1 MPRITV
7 RPVAAPDRE
16 WVRAF
21 VEDRWGADH
30 VIAHGETYHPHT
42 LPGFIAEVDGRP
54 AGLVTY
60 SVDGPDCEIVTLD
73 STRPRIGVGSMLI
86 DAVRAEAVRAGCRR
100 LWLVTTNDN
109 LHALGFYQRRGFRLA
124 ALRSGAVDVARHL
137 KPSIPQIGYD
147 DIPIHDEIELEMQ
160 LENG

>member
-7 RPVAAPDRE
+7 RPIAASDRE

-30 VIAHGETYHPHT
+30 IVVHEDTYHPHA

-60 SVDGPDCEIVTLD
+60 HVDGPDCEIVTLD
-73 STRPRIGVGSMLI
+73 STRPRIGVGSMLV

-109 LHALGFYQRRGFRLA
+109 LHALGFYQRRGFRLV
-124 ALRSGAVDVARHL
+124 ALHSNAVDVARHL
-137 KPSIPQIGYD
+137 KPSIPEIGRD
-147 DIPIHDEIELEMQ
+147 DIPIHDEIELEMR
-160 LENG
+160 LDNG